1 LEAAT
6 KLSRETK
13 DARLTGGERTVR
25 MLDCDHGKPI
35 YSREVVRIA
44 RVEG

>member
-1 LEAAT
+1 MT
-6 KLSRETK
+6 LSRETW
-13 DARLTGGERTVR
+13 DARLTGGERAVR
-25 MLDCDHGKPI
+25 MLDCDYHQPF